1 MLFILNL
8 LTLVLL
14 QICLVSNLL
23 LRVEVTQVQSLTP
36 ISFIIHTVIII
47 LIYIV
52 LVRVVIPSIHLV
64 IGVLVILQP
73 KLCRV
78 VSVLGIEQIISRV
91 EWMN

>member
-52 LVRVVIPSIHLV
+52 LVSVQLMFSMHLWV
-64 IGVLVILQP
+64 HGNHQGPHHGTPVLHKQLHLRRH
-73 KLCRV
+73 KD
-78 VSVLGIEQIISRV
+78 G
-91 EWMN
+91 